1 MWRGDVPKLWS
12 SLRRAATP
20 VEVLEERDRPISMGE
35 WADFFQFG
43 AAAFPVLSSGSGV
56 NVEDIETSFVGYV
69 RGAYKSDGI
78 VFACMLARQ
87 MLFSEARFL
96 WQQLRSGRPGDLF
109 STPELDLL
117 QRPWPNGTTGELL
130 SRMIQ
135 DADLAGNFFAV
146 SEGRRLRRLR
156 PDWVDIVLTAPPD
169 QAVKSDV
176 AGYLYHPG
184 GVGKAE
190 PVAYGPDQVVHW
202 SPVPDPE
209 AQYRGMSWLTPAIR
223 EIQADMA
230 ATDHKLRFFENGA
243 TLQTV
248 LTLGETVTSD
258 QFKTF
263 VRQFREAHQGVHNAY
278 EPLFLGGGA
287 DAKVIGTDLR
297 QLDFK
302 NTQGANET
310 RIAADSGIH
319 PVILG
324 LSEGLAGSSLN
335 AGNFNAAR
343 RLTADKAL
351 RPLWRMA
358 ASALET
364 VLTVPPGSRLWF
376 DDRDIA
382 FLREDRKDLAEI
394 QATEGQTIR
403 TLIDAGYEADSVVAA
418 VKAQDWS
425 LLTHSGLFS
434 VQLQKPGSD
443 VPAVDGQ
450 TTPAQGDQG

>member
-1 MWRGDVPKLWS
+1 MWRDDVPKLWS
-12 SLRRAATP
+12 SLRRAVAGS
-20 VEVLEERDRPISMGE
+20 EVDERDRPISMGE
-35 WADFFQFG
+35 WADFFKFG
-43 AAAFPVLSSGSGV
+43 AAAYPILSSGSGV
-56 NVEDIETSFVGYV
+56 NVEDIENSFVGYV

-87 MLFSEARFL
+87 MLFSEARFQF
-96 WQQLRSGRPGDLF
+96 QQMRKGRPGDLF
-109 STPELDLL
+109 GSPDLTIL
-117 QRPWPNGTTGELL
+117 ERPWPNGTTGELL

-146 SEGRRLRRLR
+146 SEGNRLRRLR

-169 QAVKSDV
+169 QAIKSDV

-184 GVGKAE
+184 GVGNAE
-190 PVAYGPDQVVHW
+190 PVTYMPDQVVHW

-248 LTLGETVTSD
+248 LTLGESVTAD

-263 VRQFREAHQGVHNAY
+263 VRQFREAHQGVANAY

-358 ASALET
+358 AAALET
-364 VLTVPPGSRLWF
+364 VIRVPTGARLWY

-394 QATEGQTIR
+394 QATEAQSIR
-403 TLIDAGYEADSVVAA
+403 TLLDAGWEATSVVAA
-418 VKAQDWS
+418 VQAQDWS

-434 VQLQKPGSD
+434 VQLQPPGAGD
-443 VPAVDGQ
+443 PAPAGQ
-450 TTPAQGDQG
+450 EPPAQGDQG